1 MKCNK
6 CGKEINEQAKF
17 CKYCG
22 TPIQVEKQVSSANTK
37 NGVSRKNSKTWLII
51 ASILFGILVL
61 TGVTA
66 FAIKITGEKD
76 KATQKVEKPKQEDPV
91 KPEEST
97 EEPKEEPKTETPEQ
111 AFENYLV
118 FLVDAVNSGD
128 YTGAEK
134 VMVKDSSLYQDQKK
148 LVEKLYADGTK
159 EKLTKQ
165 GIKSQEDIDD
175 THVRLISDEEYEIT
189 YADGTVKTVPQSFA
203 YICEL
208 TEQGWLLTTLESVNG
223 GGTSSSN
230 KDAYIQAYQEYI
242 SANQEYLN
250 KFREDYDGSVSQAS
264 YAIVDIQNDDIPEV
278 ILCVMNSYGGVS
290 DFLYMGKDGTIKNY
304 QDFYAWISYEQD
316 TGLIFSSTGG
326 GHMGI
331 SEGIFQYDE
340 NADTF
345 QEIHGGGY
353 SYGANADN
361 ECSDME
367 WDGIEYPTIEA
378 YNAKIDEVFN
388 RDTAESIE
396 YKDYTF
402 DVDLLQEIS
411 NFGNGENSSSSN
423 SDTSGES
430 ENTAKNE
437 ETEKRKSINGSE
449 LCNYMDDFFD
459 NMAEDALYKKCGLRD
474 DSYTIASYAEN
485 YDLKSS
491 NIVSNYDEADFDL
504 EPLYDEAE
512 DGMDKNN
519 TTYLVTVST
528 SDYHFSDVYTYT
540 EDDVEDL
547 EVNVEVMV
555 SSFGEDDSRVIE
567 FDALVTMHYENGTWK
582 IAGIE

>member
-1 MKCNK
+1 MKCSK
-6 CGKEINEQAKF
+6 CGKEISENAKF
-17 CKYCG
+17 CRYCG
-22 TPIQVEKQVSSANTK
+22 TPIQTEEGVSSVK
-37 NGVSRKNSKTWLII
+37 KQKGVRKRNRKKWII
-51 ASILFGILVL
+51 PVCIAVGILVV

-66 FAIKITGEKD
+66 FTIKITGENSKPA
-76 KATQKVEKPKQEDPV
+76 KKVEKNKKEDAKQSDG
-91 KPEEST
+91 K
-97 EEPKEEPKTETPEQ
+97 KEIQKAETPEQ

-118 FLVDAVNSGD
+118 FLVDAINRGD
-128 YTGAEK
+128 YEGAEQ
-134 VMVKDSSLYQDQKK
+134 VMLKDSPLYQEQSK
-148 LVEKLYADGTK
+148 LVTKLYSENTK
-159 EKLTKQ
+159 EELKDWSIT
-165 GIKSQEDIDD
+165 STEEIDD
-175 THVRLISDEEYEIT
+175 THVRLISDEEYELT
-189 YADGTVKTVPQSFA
+189 YSDGTVKTVPQSFA
-203 YICEL
+203 YECEL
-208 TEQGWLLTTLESVNG
+208 TKQGWVMTTLEAV

-264 YAIVDIQNDDIPEV
+264 YAIVDIQNDGIPEV

-353 SYGANADN
+353 LYGANADN
-361 ECSDME
+361 ECSDMK
-367 WDGIEYPTIEA
+367 WDGVEYPTLEA

-388 RDTAESIE
+388 RDAAEKIE

-411 NFGNGENSSSSN
+411 NFEKGENSSSSN
-423 SDTSGES
+423 SDTPEKS

-437 ETEKRKSINGSE
+437 ETEKKKSITGSE
-449 LCNYMDDFFD
+449 LCDYMDEFFD

-474 DSYTIASYAEN
+474 DSYTVASYAEN

-491 NIVSNYDEADFDL
+491 NIVSNYDEDDFDL

-567 FDALVTMHYENGTWK
+567 FEALVTMHYENGTWK